1 MPISEPNCVRMCM
14 PQSTIRMMI
23 YMTKKIFYINPS
35 IWVGGEVKMI
45 FWHQTLNARQM
56 PRNKPNVIVK
66 IRLFHTRKKHHT
78 I

>member
-1 MPISEPNCVRMCM
+1 M

-23 YMTKKIFYINPS
+23 YMIKKIFYINPS

-78 I
+78 GRRGRT